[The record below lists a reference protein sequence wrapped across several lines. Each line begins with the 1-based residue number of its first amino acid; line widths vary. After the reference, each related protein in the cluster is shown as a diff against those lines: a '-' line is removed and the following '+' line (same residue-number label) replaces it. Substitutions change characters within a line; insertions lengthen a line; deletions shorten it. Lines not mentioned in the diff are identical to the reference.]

1 MIATKL
7 IKQGFIICA
16 LFLAA
21 CAANVTVENPTIPK
35 PHIDSLPMV
44 VALRIPSEFHN
55 FVHEENVLGKES
67 WTINLGSANAI
78 FFEQLFGFM
87 FDDVIILGPDD
98 NALEHTFDALVEP
111 EIEGFEFSV
120 PNQSKTDAFAVWI
133 RYRIEVYDSAGNS
146 ASAWTVSAYGKSQ
159 KEGLGG
165 SRSLQRA
172 AVLAMRDAAALILLQ
187 MNKATKIAS
196 LDGAPITLT
205 RDDSSTIVDVETLQ
219 NSPVGIFAIGGIDD
233 EFK

>member
-1 MIATKL
+1 LIATKL

>member
-1 MIATKL
+1 
-7 IKQGFIICA
+7 
-16 LFLAA
+16 LA
-21 CAANVTVENPTIPK
+21 
-35 PHIDSLPMV
+35 S
-44 VALRIPSEFHN
+44 
-55 FVHEENVLGKES
+55 
-67 WTINLGSANAI
+67 
-78 FFEQLFGFM
+78 
-87 FDDVIILGPDD
+87 
-98 NALEHTFDALVEP
+98 
-111 EIEGFEFSV
+111 
-120 PNQSKTDAFAVWI
+120 DAFAVWI

-196 LDGAPITLT
+196 LDGAPIKLT
-205 RDDSSTIVDVETLQ
+205 RDDPSTIVEVDVETLQ